1 MKEHSQVGQHAPA
14 TGAASAMLS
23 DTMTFWADQIMAQQR
38 FASAVL
44 DSCMQWGKAV
54 EAGMVQAMKAPGS
67 PEWHVTPDS
76 AGVALTTLDPSP
88 NGIMNAFAGT
98 ANAMFQAWASALE
111 HEVQDAQETAS
122 EAARGH

>member
-1 MKEHSQVGQHAPA
+1 MKQTSQVDQIAPA
-14 TGAASAMLS
+14 IGAASAMLS
-23 DTMTFWADQIMAQQR
+23 DTMTFWADQFMAQQR

-44 DSCMQWGKAV
+44 DSCMQWGKDV
-54 EAGMVQAMKAPGS
+54 EAGMVQAMRAPGS

-98 ANAMFQAWASALE
+98 ANAMFQAWANALE
-111 HEVQDAQETAS
+111 HEVQDAQAAAS
-122 EAARGH
+122 DASRGH